1 MPTIKHFFGLFLI
14 ILSSVGSYAAPP
26 NITVDYAIALDIE
39 FEKRAVAVAESQRN
53 YLAAR
58 IANAFQVFPNGF
70 VCAIVVGYSE
80 IDEGDKDALHAIATS
95 RSKYVAELLER
106 NGVSISNIHRSEAG
120 ASQPIA
126 KQPSRRNSRV
136 EVEILPY
143 CGEGPANT
151 SAHSDKQHQAAA
163 ARQLLRAGGLQRW
176 SS

>member
-1 MPTIKHFFGLFLI
+1 MSTLTHFFGFFLM
-14 ILSSVGSYAAPP
+14 ILSSVGSYASPP
-26 NITVDYAIALDIE
+26 NITVDYAIALDIQ
-39 FEKRAVAVAESQRN
+39 FEKRAVAVAESQRS

-106 NGVSISNIHRSEAG
+106 NGVSKSNIHRSEVG

-126 KQPSRRNSRV
+126 TQPSRKNSRV
-136 EVEILPY
+136 EVEVLPY
-143 CGEGPANT
+143 CGEVPANT
-151 SAHSDKQHQAAA
+151 SAHSDKRHQVAA
-163 ARQLLRAGGLQRW
+163 ARQLLCAGGLQR
-176 SS
+176 